1 MQEAIRKFYTTEE
14 VAKIVGISVSHLR
27 ELALAG
33 NIKAFKPYGA
43 RRWRFTKQAV
53 ADYLG
58 CDIKE
63 F

>member
-1 MQEAIRKFYTTEE
+1 MQEITRKFYTTEE
-14 VAKIVGISVSHLR
+14 VAQIVGVSVVRMR